1 MSLLDRIFIASI
13 ATSVTLGIILLA
25 TWIASSLTRL
35 GAWLPPDW
43 LLR

>member
-1 MSLLDRIFIASI
+1 MSLLERGLIASI
-13 ATSVTLGIILLA
+13 VTSLTLGIVLLA
-25 TWIASSLTRL
+25 TWIASSLTQL